1 MEQVFL
7 GEYLRQRREDLG
19 LTQAQLCEGI
29 CEPITVSRL
38 ENGKQVPSYTRIKAL
53 LQRLGL
59 PGSRY
64 FALLSRNE
72 ENIELLQK
80 ELRSDVICFERAT
93 AEERP
98 HIREQALAKLEE
110 LEQLAEPDDRIIQ
123 QYILSTRVSLG
134 KPDGAYNFE
143 DQLDMLL
150 EAIRLT
156 VPRFDLEEINL
167 GRYSMA
173 ETTIINQIARCYSH
187 MGQKTKAI
195 DIYRQLLKYID
206 KNDRNLP
213 KYANHFCLIAHNYA
227 INLSLEKRYQECVE
241 IADRGRQVCVRYGDY
256 QFLPG
261 FLAIL
266 AECHYFMDEK
276 TQSAKRYMEACYIYE
291 AIGEEYNLRIIQ
303 QEMKDRLNLDMPC

>member
-7 GEYLRQRREDLG
+7 GEYVRQRREDLG

-29 CEPITVSRL
+29 CEPITISRL

-134 KPDGAYNFE
+134 KPDGSYDFKE
-143 DQLDMLL
+143 RLDMLT

-156 VPRFDLEEINL
+156 VPHFDLDEINL

-173 ETTIINQIARCYSH
+173 ESTIINQIA
-187 MGQKTKAI
+187 KTYAEAGERRKAI
-195 DIYRQLLKYID
+195 DIYRQLLKYVE
-206 KNDRNLP
+206 KNDQELP
-213 KYANHFCLIAHNYA
+213 KYAGHFCLIAHNYA
-227 INLSLEKRYQECVE
+227 IDLTLEKRLDEAVE
-241 IADRGRQVCVRYGDY
+241 IATRGQKISAKYGDY

-261 FLAIL
+261 FLAVL
-266 AECHYFMDEK
+266 AECCYFMDNRA
-276 TQSAKRYMEACYIYE
+276 QSARLYMQACCLYD
-291 AIGEEYNLRIIQ
+291 AAGDKHNFHIIQ
-303 QEMKDRLNLDMPC
+303 QEMKERLGLEIPY